1 MSLVDSPQ
9 LFINRTLYLLS
20 FTVEPLF
27 VLNILFS
34 GIKWEYGQIGKTDSL
49 LNIPQ
54 IDDYAFSLDFHTPDI
69 YLVDEV
75 EKMYNAL
82 THILDHDQLKED
94 WFEDTDG
101 DLKNRVAKFM
111 EAFGYKEVS
120 DADGDGIPDHLDDEI
135 G

>member
-1 MSLVDSPQ
+1 MSEFQ
-9 LFINRTLYLLS
+9 LQPGQGYIY
-20 FTVEPLF
+20 V
-27 VLNILFS
+27 
-34 GIKWEYGQIGKTDSL
+34 GEYFHKFGKSVPTEKKIGKTDSL

-69 YLVDEV
+69 YLVDDV
-75 EKMYNAL
+75 EKMYSAL

-94 WFEDTDG
+94 WFEDTDE

-120 DADGDGIPDHLDDEI
+120 DVDGDGIPDHLDDEI

>member
-1 MSLVDSPQ
+1 MSE
-9 LFINRTLYLLS
+9 FTLQPGQGYIY
-20 FTVEPLF
+20 V
-27 VLNILFS
+27 
-34 GIKWEYGQIGKTDSL
+34 GEYFHKFGKSVPTEKKIGKIDSL

-69 YLVDEV
+69 YLVDDV
-75 EKMYNAL
+75 EKMYSAL

-120 DADGDGIPDHLDDEI
+120 DVDGDGIPDHLDDEI